1 MKQVLIDSYNRATDN
16 QRADGLFWY
25 KEVRELAVDLSIIY
39 NQPLYVVAGVIAA
52 LSPRNRFNRNIQDTR
67 SIMERGEA
75 ATVSTFGSNKR
86 KALRIIQE
94 ARSEEDVIA
103 ILKGN
108 KVVSFFCNIFYK
120 QDDEVT
126 VDVWMLRLL
135 DIKGSVTEKRY
146 REAADAVRSAAYELG
161 VQPKQLQAVTW
172 VETRGEAF

>member
-1 MKQVLIDSYNRATDN
+1 MRQVLIESYNRATDN

-25 KEVRELAVDLSIIY
+25 KEVRELAMDLSIIY
-39 NQPLYVVAGVIAA
+39 GQPLYVVAGVIAA
-52 LSPRNRFNRNIQDTR
+52 LSPRNKFARNIQDTR
-67 SIMERGEA
+67 SVLELGEA
-75 ATVSTFGSNKR
+75 ATVATFGANKR

-94 ARSEEDVIA
+94 ARSQEDVIG

-108 KVVSFFCNIFYK
+108 KVVSFFCNIFYRH
-120 QDDEVT
+120 DDEVT

-135 DIKGSVTEKRY
+135 GITGGITEKKY

-172 VETRGEAF
+172 VEVRGEAF